1 MFVNLPQDD
10 KFVNASQFLYSIAIL
25 LSTPLQL
32 FPAVRI
38 MENGLFAPQKSG
50 KRSLKVKWE
59 KNAFRTLVV
68 VLCAVI
74 AWVGAADLDKFV
86 SLIGSL
92 AWSVCSPSLVLVS
105 SSALTENVRT
115 ASRSGLSTRR
125 CCTSRLAPKPGGRR
139 SPMSRSSRS
148 ASRRPS
154 TLPFKLWVPALNK
167 LIRMRAMEENR
178 GPDALGDHWL
188 TLTFSR
194 TDPAPD
200 DAERRPGISSTSTCL
215 HATAKTAF
223 HP

>member
-92 AWSVCSPSLVLVS
+92 AWSVPLSFPSPRSELCADPELSQSVPLGLIYP
-105 SSALTENVRT
+105 ALLHLK
-115 ASRSGLSTRR
+115 ACAQTRR
-125 CCTSRLAPKPGGRR
+125 QKVADVALIAFGVAATLYTSVQTVSLPMRLPQDVARAGRAR
-139 SPMSRSSRS
+139 
-148 ASRRPS
+148 
-154 TLPFKLWVPALNK
+154 
-167 LIRMRAMEENR
+167 
-178 GPDALGDHWL
+178 
-188 TLTFSR
+188 
-194 TDPAPD
+194 
-200 DAERRPGISSTSTCL
+200 
-215 HATAKTAF
+215 
-223 HP
+223 